1 MSKLDIEVIVI
12 DQRLRDLPG
21 VNGSINGVPAFKSDG
36 AGAMDL
42 YACIDKP
49 IILQPQ
55 QQVKLDLGFKLW
67 IKDPRYAGVVMP
79 RSSTGSLGL
88 VMGNTV
94 GFIDSD
100 YQGELKCVAWNR
112 LMPTIKYKD
121 EVLFQGGE
129 PITINPGDRIAQIAF
144 MRVEQARIL
153 DVEQFG
159 DTTVRGEGGFG
170 STGGV
175 VQFSK

>member
-1 MSKLDIEVIVI
+1 MSKIDIQVIVI
-12 DQRLRDLPG
+12 NPLLREL
-21 VNGSINGVPAFKSDG
+21 NGVPEFKSEG

-42 YACIDKP
+42 YACIDRP
-49 IILQPQ
+49 IVLEPQ
-55 QQVKLDLGFKLW
+55 QQVKLDMGFKMW
-67 IKDPRYAGVVMP
+67 INDPRYAGVVMP

-112 LMPTIKYKD
+112 LMPTIRYKD

-129 PITINPGDRIAQIAF
+129 SITINPGDRIAQIAL
-144 MRVEQARIL
+144 MRIEQARIL
-153 DVEQFG
+153 DVGKFS
-159 DTTVRGEGGFG
+159 DITSRGEGGFG

-175 VQFSK
+175 VQVLQ

>member
-1 MSKLDIEVIVI
+1 MEKILSKLDIEIIVI
-12 DQRLRDLPG
+12 NPLLRELG
-21 VNGSINGVPAFKSDG
+21 GVPNFKSAG

-49 IILQPQ
+49 IVLEPQ
-55 QQVKLDLGFKLW
+55 QQVKLDMGFKLW

-100 YQGELKCVAWNR
+100 YQGELKCVALNR
-112 LMPTIKYKD
+112 LMPTIRYKD
-121 EVLFQGGE
+121 EVLFQGGS
-129 PITINPGDRIAQIAF
+129 PITINPGDRIGQIAF
-144 MRVEQARIL
+144 MHVEQANIL
-153 DVEQFG
+153 DVSEFS
-159 DTTVRGEGGFG
+159 DATSRGEGGFG

-175 VQFSK
+175 VSA

>member
-12 DQRLRDLPG
+12 DPRLRDLPG
-21 VNGSINGVPAFKSDG
+21 VNGPVNGVPDFKSKG

-55 QQVKLDLGFKLW
+55 QQVKLDLGFKIW

-100 YQGELKCVAWNR
+100 YQGELKCVVWNR
-112 LMPTIKYKD
+112 LLPTITYKD

-153 DVEQFG
+153 DVETFG
-159 DTTVRGEGGFG
+159 DVTARGEGGFG

-175 VQFSK
+175 VQVSK